1 MTPPDKRSGEPT
13 THPYTALTPDVVQDA
28 LASIGIWGDGRMAA
42 LNSFENRVYQIHLE
56 APYDG
61 CEQVVAKFYRPDR
74 WNDAQIQEEHDFAA
88 ELVAA
93 EIPAVPPL
101 RVKGETLHHFGG
113 FAFALS
119 PRRGGRRPEL
129 DDFEVLEWIGRFL
142 ARIHSVGAV
151 RPFITRPALDVAS
164 FGHEPRDWLLQ
175 HRMVAPEVQT
185 EWERALAEALALIEA
200 HPVLRANALADEDGI
215 AHIRLHGD
223 CHPGNILWTPAD
235 LPGAG
240 PHFVDL
246 DDARTGPAV
255 QDLWMLLNGDRRQQN
270 QQLGALID
278 GYEQFRPFDR
288 RELALIEPLRTLRLI
303 HYSAWLARRWDDPA
317 FPINFPWFGSRDY
330 WQGQVDML
338 IEQIEEMQQAPLV
351 A

>member
-1 MTPPDKRSGEPT
+1 MNPAPTPS
-13 THPYTALTPDVVQDA
+13 THPYNALTPDVVQDA
-28 LASIGIWGDGRMAA
+28 LASIGLWGDGRMAA
-42 LNSFENRVYQIHLE
+42 LNSFENRVYQIHLDE
-56 APYDG
+56 PFDG
-61 CEQVVAKFYRPDR
+61 HGQVVAKFYRPGR
-74 WNDAQIQEEHDFAA
+74 WSDAQIQEEHDFAA

-101 RVKGETLHHFGG
+101 AVNGQTLHHFGG
-113 FAFALS
+113 FTFAVS

-129 DDFEVLEWIGRFL
+129 DDFDVLEWIGRFL
-142 ARIHSVGAV
+142 GRIHAVGAS
-151 RPFITRPALDVAS
+151 RPFLQRPALNAAS
-164 FGHEPRDWLLQ
+164 FAHEPRDWLLQ

-185 EWERALAEALALIEA
+185 AWAAALEEALALIEA
-200 HPVLRANALADEDGI
+200 HPALRATPPAADEDGI
-215 AHIRLHGD
+215 RLIRLHGD

-255 QDLWMLLNGDRRQQN
+255 QDIWMLLSGDRRQQT

-288 RELALIEPLRTLRLI
+288 RELALIEPLRTLRLV

-338 IEQIEEMQQAPLV
+338 VEQIEEMQGEPLM